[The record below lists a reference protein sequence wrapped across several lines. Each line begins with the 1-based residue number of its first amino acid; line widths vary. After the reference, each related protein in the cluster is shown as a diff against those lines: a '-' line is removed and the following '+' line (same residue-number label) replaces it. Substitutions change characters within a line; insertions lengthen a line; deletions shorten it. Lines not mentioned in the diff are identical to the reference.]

1 MDGMATSSYV
11 LPPTKDLHE
20 MLREIDERPC
30 RLWLFPTVKREEKR
44 ETSLSA
50 FVPPD
55 KNGWKTN
62 CSCRLVLVIA
72 LSLSLS
78 LYTVGIIQVS
88 RELAANLGGRT
99 PPLWVAS
106 SLHFWLDD
114 NDCDAHVWWARLPYF
129 RSPSYALEYFAI
141 LVGQQGLSLP
151 FRRYLR
157 HPVLL
162 FLSSFDGH
170 KNFVDL
176 LSILRRLVGCENGS
190 SRRYIHLEAGGYR
203 SKIKIKKK
211 KVGPFSFHFRATKKK
226 KKKPAGAVF
235 VAGVTDGFGSWSCRQ
250 LMTAVRSDARR
261 RRRTRPPHT
270 VNQVVRFCCL
280 LERINIS
287 SSWWFLRLGKRHG
300 NVHTAVEIYITRQTE
315 GNVQKPMRPPYNL
328 FYLLDMVAHFIPLKR
343 RKKKRRIFSSRSASS
358 SRFFSSC
365 LSLCWCVLS
374 KGVLVNLLPIDT
386 L

>member
-1 MDGMATSSYV
+1 MIISYGQ
-11 LPPTKDLHE
+11 K
-20 MLREIDERPC
+20 R
-30 RLWLFPTVKREEKR
+30 REERDVFVSFCPPRQKR
-44 ETSLSA
+44 VEDKLLLSTRA
-50 FVPPD
+50 
-55 KNGWKTN
+55 
-62 CSCRLVLVIA
+62 CYRS

-99 PPLWVAS
+99 PPWWVAS

-226 KKKPAGAVF
+226 KKKKPAGAVF

-261 RRRTRPPHT
+261 SRRRPPHT

-328 FYLLDMVAHFIPLKR
+328 FYLLDMVAHFIPLRR
-343 RKKKRRIFSSRSASS
+343 RKKKRRIFSSRIASS